1 MISGLSM
8 GKTAWPG
15 VREAKDQDLCL
26 GRGPLT
32 ETPDSVTLSQCHPQS
47 VLLPKAMCI
56 IPFSPSVS
64 FPLFSPS
71 ASLSAL
77 QTH

>member
-15 VREAKDQDLCL
+15 VREAKDQDLYL

-32 ETPDSVTLSQCHPQS
+32 ETPDSVTLSQCHP
-47 VLLPKAMCI
+47 LI
-56 IPFSPSVS
+56 ICLNLCYSQRPCV
-64 FPLFSPS
+64 
-71 ASLSAL
+71 
-77 QTH
+77 

>member
-26 GRGPLT
+26 GRGSLT
-32 ETPDSVTLSQCHPQS
+32 ETPDSVTL
-47 VLLPKAMCI
+47 
-56 IPFSPSVS
+56 
-64 FPLFSPS
+64 
-71 ASLSAL
+71 
-77 QTH
+77 

>member
-15 VREAKDQDLCL
+15 VREAKDQDLYL

-32 ETPDSVTLSQCHPQS
+32 ETPDSVTLSE
-47 VLLPKAMCI
+47 I
-56 IPFSPSVS
+56 ICLNLCYSQRPCV
-64 FPLFSPS
+64 
-71 ASLSAL
+71 
-77 QTH
+77 